1 MKSHDSWINNQDWM
15 KNHLKVS
22 IKEGPLPIIADLQD
36 PEEFKVATGESQM
49 IITLTNW
56 REFFQYKMQMTSE
69 MHL

>member
-1 MKSHDSWINNQDWM
+1 M

-49 IITLTNW
+49 IITLTN
-56 REFFQYKMQMTSE
+56 
-69 MHL
+69 